1 MRTAVLST
9 LLLVVTTCSADEY
22 TIKTEDAGR
31 FSVLHYVSI
40 FDGVVLRGSDQK
52 KEPSPLLADD
62 DGPNPN
68 GCYV

>member
-31 FSVLHYVSI
+31 VSVLHYVSS
-40 FDGVVLRGSDQK
+40 FDGAILR
-52 KEPSPLLADD
+52 ERE
-62 DGPNPN
+62 
-68 GCYV
+68 